1 MNIVFFLYRLI
12 FSKDVNLVLMVYNV
26 KIKHQH
32 QTRVIVS
39 NSFFYVKNF
48 TKFIYAYIFL
58 VGAILGGI
66 FGALAAIALV
76 IVGYIYVLPKIRG
89 ARFELNI

>member
-1 MNIVFFLYRLI
+1 
-12 FSKDVNLVLMVYNV
+12 
-26 KIKHQH
+26 
-32 QTRVIVS
+32 
-39 NSFFYVKNF
+39 
-48 TKFIYAYIFL
+48 

-76 IVGYIYVLPKIRG
+76 IVGYIYVLPKIRA

>member
-1 MNIVFFLYRLI
+1 
-12 FSKDVNLVLMVYNV
+12 MVYNV
-26 KIKHQH
+26 KIKHHHHH

-76 IVGYIYVLPKIRG
+76 IVGYIYVLPKIRA